1 MIQEK
6 VNKALMLSVLGAFK
20 RGILEPL
27 FEAVS
32 PDVVWTATAP
42 RQFFRFGGIYKGV
55 PGIKEYIALLLSR
68 YHFTQFEPKLVTAHG
83 DEVWGL
89 FDVEALYQPN
99 SRHVRFDLFIRWTV
113 KQGKITDHQCLF
125 DTAGVL
131 VQQGDLPVKAA

>member
-6 VNKALMLSVLGAFK
+6 VNKALMLSVLGAFR
-20 RGILEPL
+20 RGILDPL

-42 RQFFRFGGIYKGV
+42 PQFFRFGGVHKGV
-55 PGIKEYIALLLSR
+55 AGIKEYIALLLSR
-68 YHFTQFEPKLVTAHG
+68 YHFTRFEPKLVTAHK

-89 FDVEALYQPN
+89 FDVEAVYQPN
-99 SRHVRFDLFIRWTV
+99 GRHVRFDLFIRWTV
-113 KQGKITDHQCLF
+113 KEGKITDHQCLF

-131 VQQGDLPVKAA
+131 IQQGDLAERVA